1 MSTNPSDLEP
11 LDPETGVDLYLD
23 HKSTNCT
30 KSTVQNHRYRLEPL
44 LEWCGDQEINNL
56 NHLSGRDIQE
66 YRLWRSEEGEIN
78 ALTLRM
84 QMSTLRVFLKWAGSM
99 EAVPEDLYTKVMVP
113 RVKRGERHRDE
124 MLEADEAKEILQYL
138 STYEYA
144 SIEHTLLALLW
155 ETGIRIG
162 AAFSIDLED
171 VDFDGQQIELIH
183 RPDQG
188 TTLKNGKSGERLIAI
203 TSELTEML
211 EDHVGAKRIDVTDE
225 EGREPLLTTRQGRMQ
240 RGTMRRIVYRITAP
254 CYRNKPCPDC
264 KAENEQKCGEAVS
277 PHSIRRGSITHFLT
291 QDVPVEVV
299 SDRANVSRK
308 VLDEHYDRR
317 TQEVKLEQ
325 RRGYLDNI

>member
-1 MSTNPSDLEP
+1 MNTDPDELEP

-30 KSTVQNHRYRLEPL
+30 KSTVQNHRYRLNPL
-44 LEWCGDQEINNL
+44 LEWCDEQGIDNL
-56 NHLSGRDIQE
+56 NDLSGRDIQE
-66 YRLWRSEEGEIN
+66 YRLWRSEESDIN

-144 SIEHTLLALLW
+144 SIEHVLLGLLW

-171 VDFDGQQIELIH
+171 VDFDGKQIELVH
-183 RPDQG
+183 RPDKG
-188 TTLKNGKSGERLIAI
+188 TTLKNGKSGERLVAI

-211 EDHVGAKRIDVTDE
+211 EDHVDAKRIDVTDE
-225 EGREPLLTTRQGRMQ
+225 KGREPLLTTRQGRMQ
-240 RGTMRRIVYRITAP
+240 RSTMRRKVYRITAP
-254 CYRNKPCPDC
+254 CYRDEQCPDC
-264 KAENEQKCGEAVS
+264 RAEYDEKCGEAVS

-291 QDVPVEVV
+291 KDVPVEVV

-325 RRGYLDNI
+325 RRKYLSNL